1 MYARMDSTV
10 LRVMEVVSG
19 TDIILPP
26 YISLTGLYHIEF
38 IGGGRIYKKLSRVTR
53 AREAV
58 TRDSQWT
65 WGLSHPLGVALENY
79 IFGAQVWYMRY
90 GIR

>member
-1 MYARMDSTV
+1 MDSTV
-10 LRVMEVVSG
+10 LRVMGVVSG
-19 TDIILPP
+19 TGIILPP

-38 IGGGRIYKKLSRVTR
+38 IGIYKKLSRVIR